1 VHQTRGVP
9 LNETMLAMQAI
20 DKGDVRVV
28 EVCIPTPSEG
38 QVLVK
43 MELASICGSDLHI
56 VDYGWLVDEYPLRP
70 GYPGHEGVGTV
81 IDANGTELSD
91 GDRVLVTPAIWD
103 SLSFAEYQA
112 LGTNFLTVL
121 PEATDQQPDHLLM
134 AQQLGTVI
142 FAAKRLPNLLNQT
155 CVVMGQGSA
164 GLFWNYVLKHLGAE
178 RVIAIEPIAHRL
190 EVGAGFGSDDR
201 INETF
206 DAATRR
212 VLELTG
218 EGADVVIEAIGTK
231 ETHGQAMDLVR
242 PDGQIVWFGVPQ
254 SAEPI
259 PFDFD
264 TFFRKRI
271 GAYSPL
277 GAQDELELS
286 SFRQALKWIDDG
298 LIDMS
303 EVVTHS
309 FPLSRVDEAFKAARE
324 RANGAVK
331 VVVTMG

>member
-1 VHQTRGVP
+1 LT
-9 LNETMLAMQAI
+9 ETMLAMQTL
-20 DKGDVRVV
+20 KQGDVRLT
-28 EVCIPTPSEG
+28 EVPIPSPTDG
-38 QVLVK
+38 QALVK

-56 VDYGWLVDEYPLRP
+56 VDYGWLVEEYPLRP
-70 GYPGHEGVGTV
+70 GYPGHEGIGTV
-81 IDANGTELSD
+81 IDANGTELSN

-103 SLSFAEYQA
+103 SLSFAECQA
-112 LGTNFLTVL
+112 LGTNFLTAL
-121 PEATDQQPDHLLM
+121 PPDSDQKPDHLLM

-142 FAAKRLPNLLNQT
+142 FAAKRLPNLLGQT

-164 GLFWNYVLKHLGAE
+164 GLFWNYVLKHLGAA

-201 INETF
+201 ISDTF
-206 DAATRR
+206 DAATRA

-218 EGADVVIEAIGTK
+218 EGADVVVEAIGTK
-231 ETHGQAMDLVR
+231 ETHGQALDLVR

-254 SAEPI
+254 SAELI

-271 GAYSPL
+271 AAYSPL
-277 GAQDELELS
+277 GAQDELGLS
-286 SFRQALKWIDDG
+286 SFRQALKWINDG
-298 LIDMS
+298 QIDMS
-303 EVVTHS
+303 EIVTHS

-331 VVVTMG
+331 IVVTMG

>member
-1 VHQTRGVP
+1 
-9 LNETMLAMQAI
+9 MLAMQALAQ
-20 DKGDVRVV
+20 GDVRLT
-28 EVCIPTPSEG
+28 EVPIPRPSDG
-38 QVLVK
+38 QALVK

-56 VDYGWLVDEYPLRP
+56 VDYGWLVEEYPLRP
-70 GYPGHEGVGTV
+70 GYPGHEGIGTV
-81 IDANGTELSD
+81 VDANGTELAD

-103 SLSFAEYQA
+103 SLCFAEYQA

-121 PEATDQQPDHLLM
+121 PEASDQQADHLLM

-142 FAAKRLPNLLNQT
+142 FAAKRLPNLLGQT

-164 GLFWNYVLKHLGAE
+164 GLFWNYVLKHLGAQ

-190 EVGAGFGSDDR
+190 QVGAGFGSDER
-201 INETF
+201 IGDTF
-206 DAATRR
+206 AAATRA
-212 VLELTG
+212 VLDLTG
-218 EGADVVIEAIGTK
+218 EGADVVVEAIGTT
-231 ETHGQAMDLVR
+231 ETHGQALELVR
-242 PDGQIVWFGVPQ
+242 PDGQVVWFGVPQ
-254 SAEPI
+254 GPEPI

-271 GAYSPL
+271 AAYSPL

-309 FPLSRVDEAFKAARE
+309 FPLARVVEAFQAARKSE
-324 RANGAVK
+324 NEAVK
-331 VVVTMG
+331 IVITMG

>member
-1 VHQTRGVP
+1 
-9 LNETMLAMQAI
+9 MLAMQALAQ
-20 DKGDVRVV
+20 GDVRLT
-28 EVCIPTPSEG
+28 EVPIPRPSDG
-38 QVLVK
+38 QALVK

-56 VDYGWLVDEYPLRP
+56 VDYGWLVEEYPLRP
-70 GYPGHEGVGTV
+70 GYPGHEGIGTV
-81 IDANGTELSD
+81 VDANGTELAD

-103 SLSFAEYQA
+103 SLCFAEYQA

-121 PEATDQQPDHLLM
+121 PEASDQQADHLLM

-142 FAAKRLPNLLNQT
+142 FAAKRLPNLLGQT

-164 GLFWNYVLKHLGAE
+164 GLFWNYVLKHLGAQ

-190 EVGAGFGSDDR
+190 QVGAGFGSDER
-201 INETF
+201 IGDTF
-206 DAATRR
+206 AAATRA
-212 VLELTG
+212 VLDLTG
-218 EGADVVIEAIGTK
+218 EGADVVVEAIGTT
-231 ETHGQAMDLVR
+231 ETHGQALELVR
-242 PDGQIVWFGVPQ
+242 PDGQVVWFGVPQ
-254 SAEPI
+254 GPEPI

-271 GAYSPL
+271 AAYSPL

-309 FPLSRVDEAFKAARE
+309 FPLARVDEAFQAARKRE
-324 RANGAVK
+324 NEAVK
-331 VVVTMG
+331 IVITMG

>member
-1 VHQTRGVP
+1 MTD
-9 LNETMLAMQAI
+9 TMLAMQALAQ
-20 DKGDVRVV
+20 GDVRLT
-28 EVCIPTPSEG
+28 EVPIPRPSDG
-38 QVLVK
+38 QALVK

-56 VDYGWLVDEYPLRP
+56 VDYGWLVEEYPLRP
-70 GYPGHEGVGTV
+70 GYPGHEGIGTV
-81 IDANGTELSD
+81 VDANGTELAD

-103 SLSFAEYQA
+103 SLCFAEYQA

-121 PEATDQQPDHLLM
+121 PEASDQQADHLLM

-142 FAAKRLPNLLNQT
+142 FAAKRLPNLLGQT

-164 GLFWNYVLKHLGAE
+164 GLFWNYVLKHLGAQ

-190 EVGAGFGSDDR
+190 QVGAGFGSDER
-201 INETF
+201 IGDTF
-206 DAATRR
+206 AAATRA
-212 VLELTG
+212 VLDLTG
-218 EGADVVIEAIGTK
+218 EGADVVVEAIGTT
-231 ETHGQAMDLVR
+231 ETHGQALELVR
-242 PDGQIVWFGVPQ
+242 PDGQVVWFGVPQ
-254 SAEPI
+254 GPEPI

-271 GAYSPL
+271 AAYSPL

-309 FPLSRVDEAFKAARE
+309 FPLARVVEAFQAARKSE
-324 RANGAVK
+324 NEAVK
-331 VVVTMG
+331 IVITMG